1 MKKSFKKTFKEA
13 GHSASEFSGQKVP
26 KCGALKAKSPF
37 HKLLVVIWVIFSVLF
52 YICKL
57 LFWLLFRRT
66 TFTSSLL
73 LWLFYYPAYKLNL
86 SFLPLL
92 FLLSFMFHYFL
103 FDSLVNL
110 YSVLARD
117 REEMQL
123 WAVSQP
129 LPSINKL
136 CGPEPWASRLLCD
149 GWVPERFRSSAY
161 STGRTPDRRPAMH
174 AWMNGWMDRV
184 TGETWSGG
192 MEMWG
197 GWEEVEQE

>member
-1 MKKSFKKTFKEA
+1 MKKGFKKTFKEA

-123 WAVSQP
+123 
-129 LPSINKL
+129 
-136 CGPEPWASRLLCD
+136 
-149 GWVPERFRSSAY
+149 
-161 STGRTPDRRPAMH
+161 
-174 AWMNGWMDRV
+174 
-184 TGETWSGG
+184 
-192 MEMWG
+192 
-197 GWEEVEQE
+197 